1 MKKSV
6 RMAFT
11 DAVFVLPPCLNRRMA
26 TTTVTEAVEILEKAI
41 ADLEPELLPVESA
54 RRLLDEYARAD
65 KLVSYA
71 KAVLARRIDD
81 AAAVAR
87 AMGTS
92 MGVAKKTL
100 ETGAALKDAPEV
112 GDALAAGDI
121 SLDQAGEIAKAEQA
135 RPGSAGE
142 LLAMAQSESFHALK
156 DQARR
161 IKLEAEQHRALGDRQ
176 KEARSARSHID
187 ELGMVDIHLRFQ
199 PHLGTP
205 IRNRAEAEASRLYR
219 EAKKNGQQEPFER
232 HLADAYAKM
241 LQGHGKGHSK
251 RPELVVLVSH
261 GVAKRGWIDVKDGEV
276 CKIPGVGP
284 VHPQVAKEIA
294 ADAFLTGLFYDG
306 KDLTRIRRWTR
317 NIPVEVRL
325 ALELGRPPDFDGL
338 KCVDCGN
345 RFRNERDHVEPHNQ
359 RGPASTDNLEPRCNP
374 CHKAKTERD
383 RRAGKLT
390 PPPPDEE
397 RAPPDGERDP
407 P

>member
-1 MKKSV
+1 
-6 RMAFT
+6 
-11 DAVFVLPPCLNRRMA
+11 
-26 TTTVTEAVEILEKAI
+26 
-41 ADLEPELLPVESA
+41 
-54 RRLLDEYARAD
+54 
-65 KLVSYA
+65 
-71 KAVLARRIDD
+71 
-81 AAAVAR
+81 
-87 AMGTS
+87 

-112 GDALAAGDI
+112 GSALAAGDI

-142 LLAMAQSESFHALK
+142 LLAMAQTESFHALK

-261 GVAKRGWIDVKDGEV
+261 GVAKRGWRDVKDGEY

-284 VHPQVAKEIA
+284 VAPEDAKKIA
-294 ADAFLTGLFYDG
+294 DDAFLTGLFYDG
-306 KDLTRIRRWTR
+306 VDLRNIRRWTR
-317 NIPVEVRL
+317 HIPIEVQQ
-325 ALELGRPPDFDGL
+325 ALQIGTPPDFDGI
-338 KCVDCGN
+338 KCVDCSN
-345 RFRNERDHVEPHNQ
+345 RFRNERDHIEP
-359 RGPASTDNLEPRCNP
+359 RVAGGPSSTTNLEWRCDP
-374 CHKAKTERD
+374 CHEAKTQRD
-383 RRAGKLT
+383 REAGKLT
-390 PPPPDEE
+390 PPPPDA
-397 RAPPDGERDP
+397 RRGPPDGERGP
-407 P
+407 K